1 MPTVI
6 DLQALG
12 DSPGT
17 VEVVANALRSGDH
30 VALPVETSYVTASLP
45 DWHGRGG
52 NEHLERFSGQAAALA
67 FRDFSSVDDLA
78 GPISGKPLRLLR
90 RCWPGIPIVEFAGLA
105 EDSRLRHLPG
115 SLKSRLL
122 HDGHLRT
129 MVPRHEFMHRL
140 LRHFPGPLLV
150 SVPSSPKDSW
160 TTATE
165 VSKGVGGQIDML
177 VDDGPTRYD
186 HGSTIVRID
195 GNRVQVVD
203 EGALS
208 AKAIERMS
216 GEMILFV
223 CTGNTCRSPMA
234 ESICRHKLSRRLKVA
249 EDELLDHGFSVVSA
263 GLAAQRGSPASPE
276 AVDLLEESGI
286 DLRNHESQLLT
297 RSLLEQADR
306 VITMTRSH
314 RDSIVSGMP
323 EFAHK
328 VRVLCPAGRDVA
340 DPIGGGEREYRDCM
354 DQISAHL
361 DTLLDEILRDEEGA
375 GRT

>member
-165 VSKGVGGQIDML
+165 VSKGVGGQIDSAIGLRHVFPVQTNRIISPDMRSIAFA
-177 VDDGPTRYD
+177 DNAPSSTTCTRLP
-186 HGSTIVRID
+186 SMRTIV
-195 GNRVQVVD
+195 
-203 EGALS
+203 E
-208 AKAIERMS
+208 
-216 GEMILFV
+216 
-223 CTGNTCRSPMA
+223 P
-234 ESICRHKLSRRLKVA
+234 
-249 EDELLDHGFSVVSA
+249 
-263 GLAAQRGSPASPE
+263 
-276 AVDLLEESGI
+276 
-286 DLRNHESQLLT
+286 
-297 RSLLEQADR
+297 
-306 VITMTRSH
+306 
-314 RDSIVSGMP
+314 
-323 EFAHK
+323 
-328 VRVLCPAGRDVA
+328 
-340 DPIGGGEREYRDCM
+340 
-354 DQISAHL
+354 
-361 DTLLDEILRDEEGA
+361 
-375 GRT
+375 